1 MSEKSQKEVAEYY
14 NKLWLDLEK
23 ESKNK
28 PNDRHY
34 KILKELKN
42 SGLKKSHIVLE
53 IGCGIGT
60 LSRMLSQYLSSGTIK
75 GLDISD
81 ETIKFNQ
88 ENYTQFKNLN
98 FEVADF
104 RKYTDTIRYD
114 FIVFPDVLEHIPT
127 EMHPDFFSKAFE
139 LLKEDGVVFINIP
152 HPFLIEYCS
161 VHRPE
166 ALQIIDQPLWLNKFS
181 ESIYNAGFIIEKVQ
195 SYSLIF
201 QQYDYQYLVVKKKNF
216 YTSMEKMSKYKIFIQ
231 RLYNRFL

>member
-14 NKLWLDLEK
+14 NKLWLNLEK
-23 ESKNK
+23 ESKNT

-34 KILKELKN
+34 KILKELKKA
-42 SGLKKSHIVLE
+42 GLKKSHRVLE

-60 LSRMLSQYLSSGTIK
+60 LSRILSQYLRKGSIK

-81 ETIKFNQ
+81 ETIKYNQ
-88 ENYTQFKNLN
+88 KKYTHFKNLS

-104 RKYTDTIRYD
+104 RKYDDKNQYD

-127 EMHPDFFSKAFE
+127 EMHADFFSKAFE
-139 LLKEDGVVFINIP
+139 LLKDDGVIFINIP
-152 HPFLIEYCS
+152 HPFLIEYCR

-166 ALQIIDQPLWLNKFS
+166 ALQIIDQALWLNEFS
-181 ESIYNAGFIIEKVQ
+181 LSIYQAGFMIEKMK

-201 QQYDYQYLVVKKKNF
+201 EQPDYQMFILKKRIPYSKMVKKSKF
-216 YTSMEKMSKYKIFIQ
+216 SIFAEKQFNKYI
-231 RLYNRFL
+231 